1 MKALRLY
8 GVRDLR
14 LEEILR
20 PERAKDE
27 VLLEV
32 KASGISLSDVKSVYE
47 TGVGTEPQ
55 ILGHEFA
62 GRIVEAEDIALIGRA
77 AAAYPMLFCGRCMAT
92 AARCSSTAGS
102 AQAAWRS
109 S

>member
-8 GVRDLR
+8 DVRDLR
-14 LEEILR
+14 LEEIPR

-77 AAAYPMLFCGRCMAT
+77 AAAYPPRVVP
-92 AARCSSTAGS
+92 
-102 AQAAWRS
+102 
-109 S
+109 